1 MDKKIPDNFNKD
13 FPARMSDGRFI
24 TDYTSAC
31 QHNLFY
37 QQGTNSWQYRMFLTT
52 NGINVINDETCI

>member
-24 TDYTSAC
+24 TDYTRHA
-31 QHNLFY
+31 NTIYF
-37 QQGTNSWQYRMFLTT
+37 QQNEQLIQNFNNSWY
-52 NGINVINDETCI
+52 